1 MVGWEQLLG
10 GATTEMF
17 KKVASGSRDPL
28 EVVLG
33 TSRRRRRQPL
43 EEVLVDG
50 VTQFNLGKELATSR
64 RHHD

>member
-1 MVGWEQLLG
+1 MGSVTGWRNYG
-10 GATTEMF
+10 NV
-17 KKVASGSRDPL
+17 KKVVSGSRDPL

-50 VTQFNLGKELATSR
+50 VTQFDLEKELATSR